1 MKFLILVFTILSPTV
16 SVCAVEVDD
25 DVVIAEDD
33 TESMEDLISDLNDG
47 VVLPNAV
54 QSDEQVTTE
63 FTEVDQPVTFA
74 LVGSNGVYNQA
85 WSGSVLD
92 YFLGVVR
99 KDPFC
104 DYVIFRMDNSV
115 YYCYYGDITLQN
127 GYFTGTGLKCVY
139 YEANNYNSPVISFST
154 RNLSLSADGFIYSNL
169 GSFSDPLSSDLKGVQ
184 LQYVQVVS
192 ICILIGITFVF
203 AILRST

>member
-1 MKFLILVFTILSPTV
+1 MKILILFLTILSLTV
-16 SVCAVEVDD
+16 SVCAAEVDD

-33 TESMEDLISDLNDG
+33 DISMEDLISDLNDG
-47 VVLPNAV
+47 VTLPNSV
-54 QSDEQVTTE
+54 QSHEQATTE
-63 FTEVDQPVTFA
+63 ITEVDQPVTYA
-74 LVGSNGVYNQA
+74 LLGSNGVYNQA

-92 YFLGVVR
+92 YFLGVVE

-115 YYCYYGDITLQN
+115 YYCYYGEISLDN
-127 GYFTGTGLKCVY
+127 GYFAGTDLNRIY
-139 YEANNYNSPVISFST
+139 YDSSYNSPEILFSSGAM
-154 RNLSLSADGFIYSNL
+154 LSLSADGFIYSNL
-169 GSFSDPLSSDLKGVQ
+169 GSFSDPLASDLKEVQ

-203 AILRST
+203 SILRSV